1 MLGAQDLRKTV
12 TAPFDQVLERVTAAL
27 AAQGFGVLTRI
38 DVTETLRQ
46 KLGVEFERYQILGAC
61 NPPLAYRALAA
72 DREVGLL
79 LPCNVIVYDRGA
91 GQTAVAIFDP
101 MSFAATDAG
110 AHLGEVAQEARA
122 KLARVIAEL

>member
-1 MLGAQDLRKTV
+1 MLDAEDLRTTV
-12 TAPFDQVLERVTAAL
+12 TGPFDQVLERVTAAL

-61 NPPLAYRALAA
+61 NPALAYRALGA

-79 LPCNVIVYDRGA
+79 LPCNVIVYDRG
-91 GQTAVAIFDP
+91 GGHTAVAIFDP
-101 MSFAATDAG
+101 MSFAATEAG
-110 AHLGEVAQEARA
+110 AHLAEVAREARA